1 MEDDTIQKESNDDLE
16 DYEGASFDDAFND
29 LQENQTIEWPN
40 DAYRDFMKLINNYQ
54 LSNSAGNAIIN
65 FFNNY
70 SNLNVSPLPSSTKIG
85 KEFLDNSTISY
96 MDFKETPIIIFQNIM
111 YQFYY

>member
-1 MEDDTIQKESNDDLE
+1 MESDVNDTIQIKFDDNDTIQMEFDDNDTIQMESDDNDLE

-40 DAYRDFMKLINNYQ
+40 DAYRDFMKLVNNYQ

-65 FFNNY
+65 FFNTY
-70 SNLNVSPLPSSTKIG
+70 SNLDISPLP
-85 KEFLDNSTISY
+85 
-96 MDFKETPIIIFQNIM
+96 
-111 YQFYY
+111 